1 MEVEVWLVCLLAQRN
16 FLSHISL
23 AVYMFQAT
31 WMCAVLKQMLC
42 FLLLPPPH
50 HPVQP
55 TPSSQFCWVC
65 FVFCFIFPLA
75 LGFFFFSSFFGIVM
89 SLWCQSQGSPLYCW
103 LQFMLYRFWQEQDNV
118 VVYFCCCVCVVCV
131 LFLFFTVAWHGPVGT
146 VVSSLCWSLDTE
158 APRSESLHWRRDISG
173 RGARVDLRCQF
184 VQLHWE
190 TDCWRWWRVLLF
202 KNPFYLLFCCCC
214 FVFFLFFWWVFGL
227 PVLCRVGRE
236 TVNVPGRLFH
246 RHRCFFL
253 SILLTDFCIA
263 KQSFFLLYCRIEMHA
278 FWMFSVGEN
287 SGGGGGEEAPV
298 P

>member
-31 WMCAVLKQMLC
+31 WMCAVLRQMLC
-42 FLLLPPPH
+42 FLLLPPTP
-50 HPVQP
+50 PRP
-55 TPSSQFCWVC
+55 TYPPSQFCWVC

-75 LGFFFFSSFFGIVM
+75 LGFFFSFFLFCFLA
-89 SLWCQSQGSPLYCW
+89 LWCHYDVNHKAVLYIADCSLCCIDFGENRTMW
-103 LQFMLYRFWQEQDNV
+103 WCIF
-118 VVYFCCCVCVVCV
+118 FCVWCVCFC
-131 LFLFFTVAWHGPVGT
+131 FFTVAWRGPVGT

-158 APRSESLHWRRDISG
+158 ALCSESLHWRRDISG

-202 KNPFYLLFCCCC
+202 KNPFYLLFFSSSSSSGGCLVCLCCA
-214 FVFFLFFWWVFGL
+214 GL
-227 PVLCRVGRE
+227 AG
-236 TVNVPGRLFH
+236 NVPGRLFH

-253 SILLTDFCIA
+253 SILLTDFCTD
-263 KQSFFLLYCRIEMHA
+263 KQYFFLLCRRIEVRA

-287 SGGGGGEEAPV
+287 LGGGGGGRSTCAV
-298 P
+298 GMLGN